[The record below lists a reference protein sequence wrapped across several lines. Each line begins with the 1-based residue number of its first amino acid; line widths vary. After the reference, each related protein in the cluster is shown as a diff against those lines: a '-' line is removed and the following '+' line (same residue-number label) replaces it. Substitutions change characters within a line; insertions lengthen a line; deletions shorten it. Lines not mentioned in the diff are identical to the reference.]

1 MSLRT
6 IFFSYANAFVP
17 SLIFL
22 LILWAL
28 LEPRFS
34 RRFTRGA
41 ALGFLAVELVV
52 QAALIV
58 PGNELE
64 LAATFLPL
72 TLYLPAILCLHLLSG
87 NGFFPTALTWMLAL
101 QCGQILSALRKLLI
115 AFTGNIHGSA
125 KDWTC
130 TVLLLLAA
138 GLLLLLAYRFLRSP
152 FRAYAKEQAGG
163 WPPLLFLPA
172 MLLTLYS
179 YFLSSTT
186 DVTVILLL
194 FFTALSAFLVL
205 SKLIVSLA
213 EERRVRESRQQMEA
227 LRRDY
232 ELLQRKL
239 ELGRSY
245 RHDMRHHIAALLAL
259 LQQGD
264 TEHAHQYVAQWQ
276 GQLAETAAETWC
288 RNAAVNAV
296 LSAYLAQAREAGCTL
311 GVNISLPEQLFFE
324 ETDLCVL
331 LANALENAI
340 HACKEMPEGSP
351 RYIRLS
357 AVLTDNRR
365 LVVNVENSCLQDLS
379 FDGKG
384 FPIVPRRAGHG
395 QGLKSI
401 AAVAEK
407 YHGMFRCSCGEGAF
421 TLRAVLLD
429 STAAQARHSS
439 RIKSALMIV
448 FLACFLLNCMP
459 TLALALETVPVLG
472 QAVRIVNLRTYSW
485 NWGSSGVSV
494 QVPVLDGDP
503 SAAGALEEKT
513 EELIRQMQEH
523 FREYASRKYQGYTAE
538 DAAYEVIRDDD
549 TLLALCFR
557 ITINAG
563 GSVDYNRYLTLD
575 RQAGQVL
582 ELEDL
587 FQPGSN
593 YIFPISREIRAQMEE
608 QSNAGGADY
617 FLPGGIWSDEECFK
631 SIAPDQNF
639 YINDENQLVIVFD
652 EYEVA
657 PGSMGTPEF
666 VIPADCL
673 DGLLAQPSI
682 LK

>member
-17 SLIFL
+17 PLIFL

-52 QAALIV
+52 QAALIA

-239 ELGRSY
+239 ELGRDRKS
-245 RHDMRHHIAALLAL
+245 
-259 LQQGD
+259 
-264 TEHAHQYVAQWQ
+264 
-276 GQLAETAAETWC
+276 
-288 RNAAVNAV
+288 
-296 LSAYLAQAREAGCTL
+296 
-311 GVNISLPEQLFFE
+311 
-324 ETDLCVL
+324 
-331 LANALENAI
+331 
-340 HACKEMPEGSP
+340 
-351 RYIRLS
+351 
-357 AVLTDNRR
+357 
-365 LVVNVENSCLQDLS
+365 VV
-379 FDGKG
+379 
-384 FPIVPRRAGHG
+384 
-395 QGLKSI
+395 
-401 AAVAEK
+401 
-407 YHGMFRCSCGEGAF
+407 
-421 TLRAVLLD
+421 
-429 STAAQARHSS
+429 
-439 RIKSALMIV
+439 
-448 FLACFLLNCMP
+448 
-459 TLALALETVPVLG
+459 
-472 QAVRIVNLRTYSW
+472 
-485 NWGSSGVSV
+485 
-494 QVPVLDGDP
+494 
-503 SAAGALEEKT
+503 
-513 EELIRQMQEH
+513 
-523 FREYASRKYQGYTAE
+523 
-538 DAAYEVIRDDD
+538 
-549 TLLALCFR
+549 
-557 ITINAG
+557 
-563 GSVDYNRYLTLD
+563 
-575 RQAGQVL
+575 
-582 ELEDL
+582 
-587 FQPGSN
+587 
-593 YIFPISREIRAQMEE
+593 
-608 QSNAGGADY
+608 
-617 FLPGGIWSDEECFK
+617 
-631 SIAPDQNF
+631 
-639 YINDENQLVIVFD
+639 
-652 EYEVA
+652 
-657 PGSMGTPEF
+657 
-666 VIPADCL
+666 
-673 DGLLAQPSI
+673 
-682 LK
+682 